1 MILAREDIGWVESDD
16 GMLTPFDEGRLI
28 QSVQRAA
35 EQAGHREWWAA
46 ESIAAAIRLF
56 LIESAKDK
64 TIFVDELTSLIVE
77 VLGMLGYT
85 DIAQAY
91 IARDQRADIRLDELA
106 AQSSAGFELEFF
118 RQLDGAL
125 QAAAD
130 EGLSLVRVC
139 GLRACVMRLRGA
151 HRWGTSCRRF
161 AEDIVNYVRE
171 RVSQKRPE
179 NAVAL
184 RLAVVE

>member
-16 GMLTPFDEGRLI
+16 GILTPFDECRLVL
-28 QSVQRAA
+28 SVQRAA
-35 EQAGHREWWAA
+35 AQAGHQEWWPA

-56 LIESAKDK
+56 LIESSEDR
-64 TIFVDELTSLIVE
+64 TILLGELASLIVE
-77 VLGMLGYT
+77 VLEMLGYAE
-85 DIAQAY
+85 IAQAY
-91 IARDQRADIRLDELA
+91 ISRDQRTEIRLDELA
-106 AQSSAGFELEFF
+106 AQSSAGFELQFF
-118 RQLDGAL
+118 HQLDAAL

-130 EGLSLVRVC
+130 EGLSLVHVR

-161 AEDIVNYVRE
+161 AEDIVDYVRE

-179 NAVAL
+179 SAVAL